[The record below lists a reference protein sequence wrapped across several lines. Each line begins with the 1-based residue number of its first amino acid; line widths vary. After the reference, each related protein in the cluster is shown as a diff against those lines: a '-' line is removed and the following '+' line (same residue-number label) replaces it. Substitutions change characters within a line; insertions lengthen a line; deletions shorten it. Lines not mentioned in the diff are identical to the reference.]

1 VVVDQVVNVFELD
14 LEVPLYP
21 HAERDN
27 VGVEAGRSAGHTA
40 GPLHYDFVHRPAFTH
55 PLLRDVALFAEG
67 DWNLHESTMDEVNLG
82 AQMEHRIDVGLLEDT
97 AWATIVTW
105 RTARGVSDVITAEI
119 DWRIAEKWSIAALEQ
134 YDFDEEHSLEHRFAI
149 RRHGHDFNFE
159 LGFEHDGGDGDT
171 SITFT
176 IYPSFLLRGRAE
188 RGLGAGRNSRP
199 NLMTPQY

>member
-1 VVVDQVVNVFELD
+1 MV
-14 LEVPLYP
+14 
-21 HAERDN
+21 RKT
-27 VGVEAGRSAGHTA
+27 S
-40 GPLHYDFVHRPAFTH
+40 
-55 PLLRDVALFAEG
+55 LFAM
-67 DWNLHESTMDEVNLG
+67 LLL
-82 AQMEHRIDVGLLEDT
+82 GLLSVNAFSQT
-97 AWATIVTW
+97 
-105 RTARGVSDVITAEI
+105 
-119 DWRIAEKWSIAALEQ
+119 LPQ

-199 NLMTPQY
+199 NLIAPQY